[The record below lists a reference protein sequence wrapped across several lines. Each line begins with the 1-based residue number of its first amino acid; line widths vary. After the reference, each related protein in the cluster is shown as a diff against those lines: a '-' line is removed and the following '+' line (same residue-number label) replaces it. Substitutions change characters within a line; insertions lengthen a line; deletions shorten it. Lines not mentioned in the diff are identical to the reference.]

1 MTKGGVP
8 TSLDWG
14 NVKRLVDMLVHFYEL
29 TMRISGSL
37 YVTSNIFYHEIST
50 VNLISKEWM
59 SSDDVDVKFMGEK
72 NERKI

>member
-1 MTKGGVP
+1 
-8 TSLDWG
+8 
-14 NVKRLVDMLVHFYEL
+14 
-29 TMRISGSL
+29 MRISGSL

-59 SSDDVDVKFMGEK
+59 SSDDVDVRFMGEK